1 MNLEEENG
9 GKCLI
14 KQSIRTEKRYS
25 GYVKEKG
32 VLYIGF
38 LGHIEGGQRGEEGCN
53 GRKRRNGG

>member
-1 MNLEEENG
+1 MGENG
-9 GKCLI
+9 LI
-14 KQSIRTEKRYS
+14 KQSVRTEKRYS